1 MMKTLYMK
9 EGKKTRGNKKGS
21 EREMADISTLPTY
34 EMNSFAL
41 WVAKLA
47 EKYFE
52 DPDVKRRYEAWE
64 KENERNEKGIRDFS
78 YSDSYNTSDRGYRE
92 K

>member
-1 MMKTLYMK
+1 MKTLYIK
-9 EGKKTRGNKKGS
+9 ERKKSRGKKKGS

-52 DPDVKRRYEAWE
+52 NPDVKMRYEAWE
-64 KENERNEKGIRDFS
+64 KERARNEKNIRDFS
-78 YSDSYNTSDRGYRE
+78 CSNSGNASDGVTQE
-92 K
+92 